1 MTITKS
7 YMTEAE
13 FMRLPDEG
21 RKFELVD
28 GEVQEA
34 PGSVRDDEIAAIV
47 IYRLTPAVIGRGVL
61 CSSQAGF
68 RMASGNV
75 RAPDVSFTRRERLS
89 GGIAPDTFGDAA
101 PDLCIEIV
109 SPSEEPADIA
119 RKRGEYFA
127 SGAQQVWYLFPDTR
141 RVVAYTSPMQFVE
154 YTPEQ
159 EISGGDLLPA
169 FRCRVAALFELT
181 A

>member
-1 MTITKS
+1 MTIAKA
-7 YMTEAE
+7 YMTEIE

-21 RKFELVD
+21 RKVELVD
-28 GEVQEA
+28 GEVQEV
-34 PGSVRDDEIAAIV
+34 PESVRNDEIAAIV
-47 IYRLTPAVIGRGVL
+47 IYRLTPAVIGRGAL

-68 RMASGNV
+68 RMISGNV
-75 RAPDVSFTRRERLS
+75 RAPDVSFTRRERLP
-89 GGIAPDTFGDAA
+89 GGVAPDTFGAAA

-109 SPSEEPADIA
+109 SPSEEPGDIA

-127 SGAQQVWYLFPDTR
+127 SGAQQVWYLFPETR
-141 RVVAYTSPMQFVE
+141 GVVVYTSSMQFTE
-154 YTPEQ
+154 YTSEQ

-169 FRCRVAALFELT
+169 FHCRVADLFELT